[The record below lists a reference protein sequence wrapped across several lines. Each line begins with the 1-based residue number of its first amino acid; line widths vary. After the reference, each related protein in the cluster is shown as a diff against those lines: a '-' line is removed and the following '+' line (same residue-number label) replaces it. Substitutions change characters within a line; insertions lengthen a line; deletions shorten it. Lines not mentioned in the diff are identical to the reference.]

1 MLNDNFADD
10 EVHHFF
16 LLLTVSFFVDVFS
29 HLNLY
34 AVTAI
39 FFCSTFQRNFKS
51 QTDCPTFTTTTDDE
65 GLPYAD
71 GRWHNIR
78 VIRLGNQ
85 GNIIIDSRWTG
96 DVLTRNIQTPSTHK
110 LMWQYFLF
118 SRPSIL
124 LLQRALYNSITA
136 FLPLVF
142 TKLLTF
148 HLEIT
153 FGPTNIFF
161 CICICFVC
169 CVNCR
174 TTFTYS
180 LIDVYLLYLLS
191 LYLDQRASR

>member
-1 MLNDNFADD
+1 MQ
-10 EVHHFF
+10 
-16 LLLTVSFFVDVFS
+16 LLLSSV
-29 HLNLY
+29 
-34 AVTAI
+34 
-39 FFCSTFQRNFKS
+39 CSIFQRNFKS

-71 GRWHNIR
+71 VRWHNIR
-78 VIRLGNQ
+78 VVRLGNQ

-96 DVLTRNIQTPSTHK
+96 DVLTRNIQTPSTHN

-153 FGPTNIFF
+153 FCPINIFS
-161 CICICFVC
+161 CTYMLCLLCLLCNHIHVC
-169 CVNCR
+169 
-174 TTFTYS
+174 
-180 LIDVYLLYLLS
+180 L
-191 LYLDQRASR
+191 